1 MNATRTV
8 HATIAHM
15 EATQAE
21 VVVVTGASR
30 GIGRL
35 LALHLAAN
43 GHRVVGM
50 ARPSNDLESLAD
62 ATGQILP
69 IAVDVTDPGE
79 VRRAFA
85 TVVEQLA
92 PPTTVVMSAGSIG
105 ALGPV
110 VDIDADRWWQAVAVD
125 LRGTMLTVQAA
136 LRSML
141 PLHSGR
147 LITVYGNLG
156 DRGTPNVSA
165 FSAAKAGVARLTETV
180 ANEVQGTGIT
190 VIGLHPG
197 FVRTPMT
204 EHLAWSDEGQR
215 WLPTFRPHAEKNWM
229 SGDAAAAMVVE
240 IMAGRADSLGGR
252 ILYAGDDITTL
263 VRRTADAPD
272 LRRLRVQP

>member
-1 MNATRTV
+1 
-8 HATIAHM
+8 
-15 EATQAE
+15 
-21 VVVVTGASR
+21 
-30 GIGRL
+30 
-35 LALHLAAN
+35 
-43 GHRVVGM
+43 
-50 ARPSNDLESLAD
+50 
-62 ATGQILP
+62 
-69 IAVDVTDPGE
+69 
-79 VRRAFA
+79 
-85 TVVEQLA
+85 
-92 PPTTVVMSAGSIG
+92 MSAGSIG

-110 VDIDADRWWQAVAVD
+110 VDIDADQWWQAVAVD

-141 PLHSGR
+141 PLHSGL

-229 SGDAAAAMVVE
+229 SGDAAAAMVEE